1 MNSAFKTSMLAVAVS
16 SAMALAA
23 PMAAAQQGG
32 TYGTQQRAAGG
43 QTGTMTGGMAMG
55 GPRAG
60 MQEITIGG
68 QGGSDN
74 SFDENTFSLSGSWG
88 QYIDDSSLW
97 GIRQTLNVTDSEE
110 NNTIFDGATRVFY
123 DYHFGAGATR
133 PFIGASFG
141 GFYGRNIRN
150 TFAAGPEIGVKH
162 WLQENVFIQ
171 AMAEYQFLFRNGRDA
186 RDRYDDGALFY
197 SVGLGYN
204 F

>member
-1 MNSAFKTSMLAVAVS
+1 MNAAFKTSMLAVAVS

-23 PMAAAQQGG
+23 PMASAQTTFGGQQQGATG
-32 TYGTQQRAAGG
+32 A
-43 QTGTMTGGMAMG
+43 QTGTAGMGMG

-88 QYIDDSSLW
+88 QYLDDNALW
-97 GIRQTLNVTDSEE
+97 GIRQTLNVTDSAE

-171 AMAEYQFLFRNGRDA
+171 AMAEYQFLFRSGRDA